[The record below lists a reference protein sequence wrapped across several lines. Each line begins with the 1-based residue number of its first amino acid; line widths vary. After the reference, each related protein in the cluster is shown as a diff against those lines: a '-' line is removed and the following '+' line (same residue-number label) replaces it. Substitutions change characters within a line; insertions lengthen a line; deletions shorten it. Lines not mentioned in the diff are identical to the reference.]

1 MTAVESEF
9 QALGFSPE
17 PGRALLEHL
26 CDSAVFWDVDGT
38 GFDDAGLFTD
48 PSGAAVAI
56 GYGKEGTYM
65 NATVVYVPRRRVP
78 ARVWRL
84 TDTLAQVDVIDPG
97 QAGENQVMARFL
109 AYLDDAPWFP
119 RYRLSAV
126 GRPRQARVS
135 VGALGV
141 DYEVHGSERSY
152 LRARRATSGGRPVLA
167 ARGLIS
173 PWLFSLASG
182 QADADQ
188 ANSAAMVSAVC
199 RKVGRRR
206 NTLTGQEFWLIDAD
220 CVVPMTVA
228 LPVDDAAPAPRRGS
242 VLSGRFVLVASG
254 HSQER

>member
-9 QALGFSPE
+9 QALGFGPE

-65 NATVVYVPRRRVP
+65 NATVAYVPRRRVP

-97 QAGENQVMARFL
+97 QAGENQVVARFL

-126 GRPRQARVS
+126 GRPRQARVTAS
-135 VGALGV
+135 SGPGAGRGQDEGVVLGIT
-141 DYEVHGSERSY
+141 
-152 LRARRATSGGRPVLA
+152 RAGQGPVTGAGMVVAHSSWGPGRAGGVIPTISRP
-167 ARGLIS
+167 
-173 PWLFSLASG
+173 
-182 QADADQ
+182 
-188 ANSAAMVSAVC
+188 
-199 RKVGRRR
+199 GRRR
-206 NTLTGQEFWLIDAD
+206 GT
-220 CVVPMTVA
+220 
-228 LPVDDAAPAPRRGS
+228 R
-242 VLSGRFVLVASG
+242 
-254 HSQER
+254 

>member
-9 QALGFSPE
+9 QALGFGPE

-56 GYGKEGTYM
+56 GYGREGTYM
-65 NATVVYVPRRRVP
+65 NATVAYVPRRRVP

-97 QAGENQVMARFL
+97 QAGENQVVARFL

-152 LRARRATSGGRPVLA
+152 LRARRAPTRRTRP
-167 ARGLIS
+167 
-173 PWLFSLASG
+173 PWCPP
-182 QADADQ
+182 
-188 ANSAAMVSAVC
+188 SAAGWAGAGT
-199 RKVGRRR
+199 R
-206 NTLTGQEFWLIDAD
+206 
-220 CVVPMTVA
+220 
-228 LPVDDAAPAPRRGS
+228 
-242 VLSGRFVLVASG
+242 
-254 HSQER
+254 